1 MARVLG
7 FRSIGSHMALG
18 TRAYWGRLGG
28 FPRLRIRTA
37 ECCLFPSHTG
47 PARRQSLI
55 RVIHGRKGTKPAGF
69 ARSRRSAMGVGC
81 RLLGFAVQL
90 HSKGMLPR
98 GYRAHNS
105 DNPSLQSKRRV
116 SGYVMLFTLL
126 ILYSGTP

>member
-18 TRAYWGRLGG
+18 TGAYWGRLGG

-55 RVIHGRKGTKPAGF
+55 RVIHGTNAF
-69 ARSRRSAMGVGC
+69 L
-81 RLLGFAVQL
+81 RL
-90 HSKGMLPR
+90 
-98 GYRAHNS
+98 
-105 DNPSLQSKRRV
+105 
-116 SGYVMLFTLL
+116 
-126 ILYSGTP
+126 